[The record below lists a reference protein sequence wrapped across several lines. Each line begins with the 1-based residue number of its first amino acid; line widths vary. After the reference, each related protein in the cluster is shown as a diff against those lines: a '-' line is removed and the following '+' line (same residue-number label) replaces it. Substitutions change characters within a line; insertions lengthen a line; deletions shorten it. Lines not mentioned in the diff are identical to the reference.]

1 MNKKL
6 TTGSGE
12 GKKKPEYHFTIRYTV
27 VGVAFG
33 LVFPLVATIIV
44 LFDNSLPFNIAS
56 VGAIHYFEPLLWII
70 DTAPLVLGLFAA
82 LIGRRE
88 DRLEKSRQQLEAM
101 VGTLE
106 ERVTATS
113 RDLDRAIEVSHTVSQ
128 VDNLDDM
135 LAQAVELIRASFDL
149 YYVQA
154 YLLDAND
161 RNLVLRAGT
170 GTIGQTLVNQNH
182 RLPLGLGSIVGS
194 SALEKRT
201 IVVANTAT
209 SEVHQPNPLL
219 PDTCSEMAM
228 PLILGD
234 KVVGV
239 LDLQSDVPGKL
250 ADDTVP
256 PLEAVAGQL
265 AVAIQNSRLIVRTKE
280 ASLESEYQ
288 VRQNTRRGWQDFL
301 DAVERNEFVGFTYE
315 AGNVT
320 PLNQPLINQ
329 PGGSDLFIPIL
340 ITDEPVGSIRVQGEK
355 DHEWSPYEQDIAAAV
370 AERVATQVESLRLLS
385 EADHFRSEAEDATRR
400 LIREGWEEY
409 LLQEVPHGTG
419 YEYQDNRVNILLAEP
434 NGDAHAATI
443 KQELKVRGETIGR
456 LEIAQADDL
465 DDDAIDLAAAVA
477 VQLSAHLE
485 VLRLSEQTERALAET
500 EQQAQ
505 RLAEL
510 NELSQALSSAVALD
524 GVYKV
529 AAANINRIV
538 PANRISIALLD
549 PGKDRFE
556 IFALN
561 GESGATKVGVV
572 TSTEGSVLATA
583 VKQKRVVAMNQAREV
598 GLPGIESFMVAPL
611 TAGGQTFGTL
621 NLGHSEPNAFE
632 PGDEQLLL
640 QVASILASTLESQR
654 LFDEIVHRAEDLATI
669 SKTAQ
674 NRAEELAILN
684 EMGRTLTSV
693 TDRELIMTT
702 VYQHA
707 TRLIQADS
715 FYISLFDENR
725 DEVVFRIFGEGEEI
739 SESASRRRSGNGITE
754 YVIRTRKPLL
764 IKDELENRIEEL
776 GIEAQGRMAMSWL
789 GVPMTTGDQVVGVLA
804 VQSFERTNAFDEHHR
819 ELLTAVANQAVIAL
833 ENASLFDQ
841 AQMRAKQERLLRE
854 ITARVRNSADVDT
867 VMRTAAQEVG
877 RALGRQ
883 TFIYLGDHEDEIPF
897 NPVEE
902 T

>member
-1 MNKKL
+1 
-6 TTGSGE
+6 
-12 GKKKPEYHFTIRYTV
+12 
-27 VGVAFG
+27 
-33 LVFPLVATIIV
+33 
-44 LFDNSLPFNIAS
+44 
-56 VGAIHYFEPLLWII
+56 
-70 DTAPLVLGLFAA
+70 
-82 LIGRRE
+82 
-88 DRLEKSRQQLEAM
+88 
-101 VGTLE
+101 
-106 ERVTATS
+106 
-113 RDLDRAIEVSHTVSQ
+113 
-128 VDNLDDM
+128 
-135 LAQAVELIRASFDL
+135 
-149 YYVQA
+149 
-154 YLLDAND
+154 
-161 RNLVLRAGT
+161 
-170 GTIGQTLVNQNH
+170 
-182 RLPLGLGSIVGS
+182 
-194 SALEKRT
+194 
-201 IVVANTAT
+201 
-209 SEVHQPNPLL
+209 
-219 PDTCSEMAM
+219 
-228 PLILGD
+228 
-234 KVVGV
+234 
-239 LDLQSDVPGKL
+239 
-250 ADDTVP
+250 
-256 PLEAVAGQL
+256 
-265 AVAIQNSRLIVRTKE
+265 
-280 ASLESEYQ
+280 
-288 VRQNTRRGWQDFL
+288 
-301 DAVERNEFVGFTYE
+301 
-315 AGNVT
+315 
-320 PLNQPLINQ
+320 
-329 PGGSDLFIPIL
+329 
-340 ITDEPVGSIRVQGEK
+340 
-355 DHEWSPYEQDIAAAV
+355 
-370 AERVATQVESLRLLS
+370 
-385 EADHFRSEAEDATRR
+385 
-400 LIREGWEEY
+400 
-409 LLQEVPHGTG
+409 
-419 YEYQDNRVNILLAEP
+419 
-434 NGDAHAATI
+434 
-443 KQELKVRGETIGR
+443 
-456 LEIAQADDL
+456 
-465 DDDAIDLAAAVA
+465 
-477 VQLSAHLE
+477 
-485 VLRLSEQTERALAET
+485 
-500 EQQAQ
+500 
-505 RLAEL
+505 
-510 NELSQALSSAVALD
+510 
-524 GVYKV
+524 
-529 AAANINRIV
+529 
-538 PANRISIALLD
+538 
-549 PGKDRFE
+549 
-556 IFALN
+556 
-561 GESGATKVGVV
+561 
-572 TSTEGSVLATA
+572 
-583 VKQKRVVAMNQAREV
+583 MNQAREV

-654 LFDEIVHRAEDLATI
+654 LFDVIVHRAEDLATI

>member
-6 TTGSGE
+6 KTGSVE
-12 GKKKPEYHFTIRYTV
+12 SKKKPEYYFTIRYTL
-27 VGVAFG
+27 GGIAFG

-44 LFDNSLPFNIAS
+44 LFDKGLPFNFAS
-56 VGAIHYFEPLLWII
+56 IGAVHYFEPLMWII
-70 DTAPLVLGLFAA
+70 DTAPLILGLFAA

-101 VGTLE
+101 VGDLE
-106 ERVTATS
+106 EQVTATS
-113 RDLDRAIEVSHTVSQ
+113 RDLDRAIEVGHTVTQ

-135 LAQAVELIRASFDL
+135 LAQAVELIRASFEL
-149 YYVQA
+149 YYVQV

-161 RNLVLRAGT
+161 HNLILRAGT
-170 GTIGQTLVNQNH
+170 GSIGQTLVNQNH
-182 RLPLGLGSIVGS
+182 RLPLSLGSIVGS

-201 IVVANTAT
+201 IAVANTTT

-239 LDLQSDVPGKL
+239 LDLQSDIPGKL
-250 ADDTVP
+250 ADETVP

-265 AVAIQNSRLIVRTKE
+265 AVAIQNARLIDQTKE
-280 ASLESEYQ
+280 ASLESEDQ
-288 VRQNTRRGWQDFL
+288 VRQQTRKGWQEFL
-301 DAVERNEFVGFTYE
+301 DAVVRNEFLGYTYE
-315 AGNVT
+315 AGSVM
-320 PLNQPLINQ
+320 PLKQPLINQ
-329 PGGSDLFIPIL
+329 PGRGDLFIPIL
-340 ITDEPVGSIRVQGEK
+340 ITDEPVGSIRIQGEK
-355 DHEWSPYEQDIAAAV
+355 DHEWAPYEQDIAAAV
-370 AERVATQVESLRLLS
+370 AEQVAKQVESLRLLS
-385 EADHFRSEAEDATRR
+385 EADHYRNEAEDATRR
-400 LIREGWEEY
+400 LTREGWEEY
-409 LLQEVPHGTG
+409 LLLEVPHGTG
-419 YEYQDNRVNILLAEP
+419 YEYQDNRMNILLAEP
-434 NGDAHAATI
+434 NGDGRDSAI
-443 KQELKVRGETIGR
+443 NQELKVRGETIGR
-456 LEIAQADDL
+456 LEITQAKDL
-465 DDDAIDLAAAVA
+465 DDDAADLVAAVA
-477 VQLSAHLE
+477 IQLSAHLE
-485 VLRLSEQTERALAET
+485 GLRLNEQTERALAET

-510 NELSQALSSAVALD
+510 NDLSQALASAETLD
-524 GVYKV
+524 DVYKV
-529 AAANINRIV
+529 AAAKISRIV
-538 PANRISIALLD
+538 PANRISIAVLG
-549 PGKDRFE
+549 PGKDSFE
-556 IFALN
+556 ILALN
-561 GESGATKVGVV
+561 DESGAAKVGVI

-583 VKQKRVVAMNQAREV
+583 VEQKRVVAMNQAGEG

-611 TAGGQTFGTL
+611 IAAGQTFGTI

-632 PGDEQLLL
+632 SGDEQLLL

-654 LFDEIVHRAEDLATI
+654 LFDEIVHRAEELATI

-674 NRAEELAILN
+674 NRADELAILN
-684 EMGRTLTSV
+684 EMGRSLTSI
-693 TDRELIMTT
+693 TDRELVMTT

-707 TRLIQADS
+707 ARLIQADS
-715 FYISLFDENR
+715 FYISLFDANK
-725 DEVVFRIFGEGEEI
+725 DEVIFRIFGEGEEI
-739 SESASRRRSGNGITE
+739 SESASRRRNGNGITE
-754 YVIRTRKPLL
+754 YVIRTRRPLL

-776 GIEAQGRMAMSWL
+776 GIEAHGKMATSWL
-789 GVPMTTGDQVVGVLA
+789 GVPMTTGDEVVGVLA

-833 ENASLFDQ
+833 ENVGLFEQ
-841 AQMRAKQERLLRE
+841 AQKRAKQERLLRE

-897 NPVEE
+897 DPVEE